1 MPAMKTKKLSRKK
14 AAPEK
19 RAARPSRQQLRKRR
33 DPLVSKNARKR
44 KVTK

>member
-19 RAARPSRQQLRKRR
+19 KAARPSRQQPRTKRDPLLSKNPRKRR
-33 DPLVSKNARKR
+33 
-44 KVTK
+44 VTK